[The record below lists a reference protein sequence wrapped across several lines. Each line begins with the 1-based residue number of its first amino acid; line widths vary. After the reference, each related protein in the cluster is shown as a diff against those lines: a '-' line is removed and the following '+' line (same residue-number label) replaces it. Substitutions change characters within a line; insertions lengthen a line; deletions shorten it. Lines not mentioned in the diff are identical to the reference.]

1 MALLCLHPTT
11 TSEIHRTSWIFAVPL
26 RIVFDLKQPIAR
38 NLASLLANHEGAT
51 NDGLEISIT
60 GCAHQDFIASGVRAA
75 GTLLMDGSVGDFC
88 LMSYGLGDA
97 TIEGSSG
104 DFLGHSLHSGSIVIK
119 EDVGDSLGAMGAGG
133 LITVHGNAGQRAGTA
148 LQGADILIRGNAGGL
163 LGMGMVDGNIV
174 VGGSVG
180 PEMGKGMLGG
190 SIFVRGEPTSLSPH
204 IEEFRMREPDKLKIG
219 LLMLKAGIKSTGK
232 EFRLFRPIS

>member
-1 MALLCLHPTT
+1 MP
-11 TSEIHRTSWIFAVPL
+11 V
-26 RIVFDLKQPIAR
+26 RIVFDLKQSSGEKLTSDR
-38 NLASLLANHEGAT
+38 LAAFAPPDSDST
-51 NDGLEISIT
+51 FDGYEILMT
-60 GCAHQDFIASGVRAA
+60 GCSSQDFIAAGVRAS
-75 GTLLMDGSVGDFC
+75 GTLHMDGSVGDFC

-97 TIEGSSG
+97 VVEGHAG
-104 DFLGHSLHSGSIVIK
+104 DFLGHSVHSGSIVVK
-119 EDVGDSLGAMGAGG
+119 QNVGNCLGAMGSGG
-133 LITVHGNAGQRAGTA
+133 LIAVQGNAGDRAGIA

-174 VGGSVG
+174 VGGTVG
-180 PEMGKGMLGG
+180 PEMGKGMIGG

-232 EFRLFRPIS
+232 EFRLFRPVS